1 MGTRVREPIVPLPP
15 KGDTRMGVNQLK
27 ASVSAGDSCTLV
39 ALAGE
44 SDFNTGQQ
52 LRDILASEA
61 AKGVRYLIIDLSRL
75 DFMDSTAVHVLLDVR
90 VLLNNHGGALA
101 LVAPQPVVARLLSLA
116 GADQL
121 IPVYDSLDAAL
132 AAAG

>member
-1 MGTRVREPIVPLPP
+1 
-15 KGDTRMGVNQLK
+15 MGVNQLK
-27 ASVSAGDSCTLV
+27 ASVSAGNSYTLV

-75 DFMDSTAVHVLLDVR
+75 GFMDSTAVHVLLDVR
-90 VLLNNHGGALA
+90 VMQDDHGGALA
-101 LVAPQPVVARLLSLA
+101 LVAPQSVVARLLSLV

-121 IPVYDSLDAAL
+121 IPVYNSLDAAL

>member
-1 MGTRVREPIVPLPP
+1 
-15 KGDTRMGVNQLK
+15 MGVNQLR
-27 ASVSAGDSCTLV
+27 AAVRVEDSHTFV

-44 SDFNTGQQ
+44 SDTNTGQQ
-52 LRDILASEA
+52 LRDILTAEA
-61 AKGVRYLIIDLSRL
+61 AKGARYLIIDLSQL

-90 VLLNNHGGALA
+90 VMLANHGGVLA

-121 IPVYDSLDAAL
+121 ISVYDTLDAAL
-132 AAAG
+132 ATAG